1 VRVSRTS
8 ANRAAEWSSELAWEI
23 IVVDD
28 ASPDGTQEVAREL
41 AKVYGEDKIA
51 SDCLVLFSTLLNA
64 PQVLKPR
71 PGKLGLGCVCQ
82 FLVDPTRINCRRV
95 GLHIS
100 TDWTFVPG
108 TLLLSWTPT
117 FHTM

>member
-1 VRVSRTS
+1 MRVLQTG

-41 AKVYGEDKIA
+41 AKVYGEDKIV
-51 SDCLVLFSTLLNA
+51 SDCLVLSGTLPNA

-71 PGKLGLGCVCQ
+71 PGKLGLGCVCRL
-82 FLVDPTRINCRRV
+82 LVNSTWNNCRRV

-108 TLLLSWTPT
+108 TLLSSWTPT